1 VHYIVAQQQWSLTTH
16 YTPLCTATLLHTHS
30 AKSKDDVGAQRG
42 NQTEGFRTDS
52 ALVALL
58 KALERML
65 PQICSSSSISS
76 SSGSSS
82 SRQQQ
87 QLLMKEA
94 KADLERWSATQKELQ
109 AMRNLW
115 SAHQDLL

>member
-1 VHYIVAQQQWSLTTH
+1 MHCARLLLLQH
-16 YTPLCTATLLHTHS
+16 CCTPHS
-30 AKSKDDVGAQRG
+30 AKSKDDVGALRG

-52 ALVALL
+52 ALIALL

-65 PQICSSSSISS
+65 PQLCSSSSS

-82 SRQQQ
+82 SASSR
-87 QLLMKEA
+87 QLLLKEA